1 MVSPTPGLVAQMI
14 GRPTKDRFKYATVYV
29 DNYSGWSYIHLQ
41 KTCTAKETLE
51 GKHAFE
57 EYCRQQGVK
66 VRGYHADNGVF
77 KASEW
82 VSDCRLKH
90 QGLTFAGVNAHH
102 TNGRA
107 ERRIRLLQ
115 DLARSMMI
123 HADRRWGGGA
133 MIYLWPYAMRQAN
146 EAVNNSPNMQD
157 KYKRAPVTIMF
168 NTQVQMNMKH
178 WHPFG
183 CPAYVLEEKLQDDKR
198 IYNKWRSRSKVG
210 IYLGT
215 SPLHARNIAL
225 VLNMETGTVS
235 PQFHVQF
242 DKSFST
248 ITGNAPPHHWLAK
261 VGLHNVHA
269 SGDKPDAA
277 RPTSKPT
284 SQDTPASNKKRKR
297 RQVGGGR
304 DKPTTSQ
311 RKVLLDIPLQP
322 KLHKTKENYGE
333 FPISKH

>member
-1 MVSPTPGLVAQMI
+1 MI
-14 GRPTKDRFKYATVYV
+14 
-29 DNYSGWSYIHLQ
+29 
-41 KTCTAKETLE
+41 KE
-51 GKHAFE
+51 
-57 EYCRQQGVK
+57 
-66 VRGYHADNGVF
+66 
-77 KASEW
+77 SI
-82 VSDCRLKH
+82 
-90 QGLTFAGVNAHH
+90 
-102 TNGRA
+102 TNG
-107 ERRIRLLQ
+107 
-115 DLARSMMI
+115 
-123 HADRRWGGGA
+123 G
-133 MIYLWPYAMRQAN
+133 
-146 EAVNNSPNMQD
+146 V
-157 KYKRAPVTIMF
+157 
-168 NTQVQMNMKH
+168 
-178 WHPFG
+178 
-183 CPAYVLEEKLQDDKR
+183 
-198 IYNKWRSRSKVG
+198 SKVG

-304 DKPTTSQ
+304 DKPATSQ
-311 RKVLLDIPLQP
+311 RKVLLDTPLQP